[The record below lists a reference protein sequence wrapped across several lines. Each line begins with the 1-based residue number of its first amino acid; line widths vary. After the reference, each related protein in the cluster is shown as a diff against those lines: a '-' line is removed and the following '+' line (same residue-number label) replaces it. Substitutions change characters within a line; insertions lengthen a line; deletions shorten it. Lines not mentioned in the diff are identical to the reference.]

1 MGCCVSVEQ
10 ASVAVIE
17 RFGKFQRMAG
27 PGLNLLI
34 PCVEVVGGIESLKIR
49 QLDVRCDTKTKD
61 NVFVTMMVSV
71 QYEIQREEVYT
82 AHYKLTNATQQI
94 TAYIFDVVRAS
105 VPKITLDDVFE
116 QKDQIALAVK
126 QELGEA
132 MKTFGFTIHQA
143 LVTDVDPD
151 QGVKRAMNEINAAR
165 RMRDAATDKAEAEKI
180 LVVKAAEAD
189 AESKHLSG
197 VGIARQ
203 RKAIVD
209 GLRDS
214 VSEFSESVEGATPKD
229 VMDLVL
235 ITQYFDTLKEI
246 GASSRSSSIFI
257 PTGPSHVGDLKTQFR
272 QGMMEGMMGN
282 AHK

>member
-1 MGCCVSVEQ
+1 MGCCISVEQ

-27 PGLNLLI
+27 PGLNFMI
-34 PCVEVVGGIESLKIR
+34 PCVEAVGGIESLKIR
-49 QLDVRCDTKTKD
+49 QLDVRVDTKTKD
-61 NVFVTMMVSV
+61 NVFITMMVSV
-71 QYEIQREEVYT
+71 QYEIQKSEVYT
-82 AHYKLTNATQQI
+82 AHYKLTNANQQI

-105 VPKITLDDVFE
+105 VPKIDLDDVFE
-116 QKDQIALAVK
+116 QKDQIAQAVK
-126 QELGEA
+126 AELGEA
-132 MKTFGFTIHQA
+132 MKNFGFTIHQA
-143 LVTDVDPD
+143 LVTDIDPD
-151 QGVKRAMNEINAAR
+151 SGVKRAMNEINAAR

-214 VSEFSESVEGATPKD
+214 VSEFSEAVEGATPKD

-235 ITQYFDTLKEI
+235 ITQYFDTLKDI
-246 GASSRSSSIFI
+246 GASSRANSVFI
-257 PTGPSHVGDLKTQFR
+257 PTGPSHVGDLKREFR
-272 QGMMEGMMGN
+272 QGMMEGM
-282 AHK
+282 AAKQ

>member
-1 MGCCVSVEQ
+1 MGCCISVEQ
-10 ASVAVIE
+10 HSVAVIE
-17 RFGKFQRMAG
+17 RFGKYQRRAG
-27 PGLNLLI
+27 PGLAFMV
-34 PCVEVVGGIESLKIR
+34 PCVEAVGGIVSLKIQ
-49 QLDVRCDTKTKD
+49 QLDVRVDTKTQD

-71 QYEIQREEVYT
+71 QYEVKDEMVYT
-82 AHYKLTNATQQI
+82 AHYKMTNPKQQI

-105 VPKITLDDVFE
+105 VPRIKLDDVFE
-116 QKDQIALAVK
+116 QKDQIAQAVK
-126 QELGEA
+126 AELGES
-132 MKTFGFTIHQA
+132 MSSFGFHIHQA
-143 LVTDVDPD
+143 LVTDIDPD
-151 QGVKRAMNEINAAR
+151 AGVKRAMNEINAAR

-214 VSEFSESVEGATPKD
+214 VSEFSEAVEGATPKD

-235 ITQYFDTLKEI
+235 ITQYFDTLKDI
-246 GASSRSSSIFI
+246 GAASKSSSIFV
-257 PTGPSHVGDLKTQFR
+257 PTGPAAVGDLKTQFR
-272 QGMMEGMMGN
+272 QGMMEGMAAGRN
-282 AHK
+282 